1 MTEVQQ
7 KNEKKNNFA
16 PISPFSKSA
25 YEAPET
31 KKKMICFQKF
41 YSKVKVSTQTR
52 RMSTIGGF
60 YDKNSL
66 L

>member
-31 KKKMICFQKF
+31 KKKWFFFKNFILKWKF
-41 YSKVKVSTQTR
+41 RLKRVEWAP
-52 RMSTIGGF
+52 
-60 YDKNSL
+60 
-66 L
+66 